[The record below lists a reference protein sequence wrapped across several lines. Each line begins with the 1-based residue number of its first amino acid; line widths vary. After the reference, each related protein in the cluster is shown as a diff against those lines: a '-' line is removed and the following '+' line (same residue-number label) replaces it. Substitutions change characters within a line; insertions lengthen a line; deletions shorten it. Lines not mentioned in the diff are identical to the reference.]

1 MAERETATVNKLRN
15 NTIVKRNVSKLQVV
29 INGSD
34 KEMVVILKKN
44 NNEWTEMQQVQLKP
58 SRYLPSLPRARRKRN
73 GVSNKMLL

>member
-34 KEMVVILKKN
+34 KEMVVILKKII
-44 NNEWTEMQQVQLKP
+44 MDGQKCSVQLKP